1 MSIRR
6 GRCPCGFTLIE
17 VLVVIVIIGIVA
29 GAAVLALGDSRPREL
44 RSEGRRLLQVLEWA
58 AEEAVLRQAQLGIVV
73 DDDGY
78 RLLEWS
84 PTQRAWLSPAAE
96 ATLPAGHWRGRFH
109 SDLKVQGEGATG
121 DQTAPWPDLLFL
133 SSGDFDPFQW
143 RLVLTDRMLPAVIIA
158 GSADGRFTWTEER
171 EP

>member
-58 AEEAVLRQAQLGIVV
+58 AEEAVLRQTQLGIVV

-78 RLLEWS
+78 RLVEWS
-84 PTQRAWLSPAAE
+84 LAKRAWLSPAAE

-109 SDLKVQGEGATG
+109 ADLKIQGEAPG
-121 DQTAPWPDLLFL
+121 DQTSPGPDLVFL

-143 RLVLTDRMLPAVIIA
+143 RLTLTDRVSPAVIIA